1 MRGDAK
7 PLVKMLQGAET
18 RFVIPVYQRNYD
30 WKREQCARLFD
41 DLEEVVEEGR
51 SSHFFGSIVSKAD
64 MERRVL
70 IDGQQRV
77 TTVFILLAALV
88 KQTEEGNIASAG
100 PKKTADRI
108 RREWLIDE
116 YDEVEKLK
124 LKLVKGDQEAFKKV
138 IDGDADNLVEGSN
151 VTENYRYLLERIG
164 ATDLTSEE
172 LREAVKALTVIDIRL
187 EGDDNAQLI
196 FESLNSTG
204 LALSEGDKIR
214 NYILMDLPEADQD
227 AYYRKYWNP
236 IELNCGYDTSSF
248 IRDFLTCMTRRTPVI
263 ARVYPEFRR
272 YAATRSTVDLLDGML
287 RYSTLCREVG
297 EASCGS
303 AKVDAV
309 LRRLGLLDMG
319 VMTPFLMSALAT
331 YEDGSIAEGELVESL
346 SAVETYVFR
355 RWVCKMPTNALNK
368 VFETLHWEAAKGLE
382 DGQGYANA
390 LKYSLLRREG
400 AGLLPRD
407 DEFERCFEWRDFYHI
422 DRKRFYLYDRLENGD
437 SVERIDVV
445 GMMEEGVLTVEHI
458 MPQTLSEQW
467 REDLGYLVDD
477 EVHTAYVNT
486 IGNLTLTGYNSQYSN
501 NPFKDKRDRDHGF
514 KESGLRLNRIVS
526 LCGSWTIP
534 EIERRRGR
542 IWKKFL
548 EFWPMPESAYSPKE
562 VLRESHA
569 LDSGF
574 EFTGRKVAAYSFR
587 GERMAAKTW
596 VEAMEGLLPRIY
608 AEDPHA
614 VRGVVTSGKYP
625 SRYFSTEPLDYGFE
639 IGGGVWYDPGCS
651 TSNKMET
658 LRRIVDKVE
667 SIERSDIAFEV
678 RE

>member
-7 PLVKMLQGAET
+7 PLVKMLQGSDT

-30 WKREQCARLFD
+30 WKREQCQRLFD
-41 DLEEVVEEGR
+41 DLEEVVEEGH
-51 SSHFFGSIVSKAD
+51 SSHFFGSVVSKAD

-77 TTVFILLAALV
+77 TTVFILLAALA
-88 KQTEEGNIASAG
+88 KQLDEGKIDSDD
-100 PKKTADRI
+100 PKKIADRI

-124 LKLVKGDQEAFKKV
+124 LKLVKDDQEAFRRV
-138 IDGDADNLVEGSN
+138 IEGDAGKLVEGSN
-151 VTENYRYLLERIG
+151 VTENYRYLLERIE
-164 ATDLTSEE
+164 ATGLTAEE
-172 LREAVKALTVIDIRL
+172 LRDAVKALTVIDIRL
-187 EGDDNAQLI
+187 EADDNAQLI

-214 NYILMDLPEADQD
+214 NYVLMGLPEDKQED
-227 AYYRKYWNP
+227 YYRKYWNP
-236 IELNCGYDTSSF
+236 IELDCGYDVSGF
-248 IRDFLTCMTRRTPVI
+248 IRDFLACMTGRTPVI

-272 YAATRSTVDLLDGML
+272 YSAGRDIEDLLGDML
-287 RYSTLCREVG
+287 RYSGLYREAR

-303 AKVDAV
+303 ERADAV

-319 VMTPFLMSALAT
+319 VMMPFLMSALAVFD
-331 YEDGSIAEGELVESL
+331 EGSIDEGELADAL
-346 SAVETYVFR
+346 LAVETYVFR
-355 RWVCKMPTNALNK
+355 RWVCKVPTNALNK
-368 VFETLHWEAAKGLE
+368 VFESLHREAMRGLA

-400 AGLLPRD
+400 AGVLPRD
-407 DEFERCFEWRDFYHI
+407 DEFRRSFEWRDFYHI

-437 SVERIDVV
+437 SVERVNVV
-445 GMMEEGVLTVEHI
+445 EMMEEGKLTVEHI
-458 MPQTLSEQW
+458 MPQAPSGEW
-467 REDLGYLVDD
+467 WEALGCTVD
-477 EVHTAYVNT
+477 EAVHAEYVHT

-501 NPFKDKRDRDHGF
+501 NPFNEKRDCEYGF
-514 KESGLRLNRIVS
+514 KDSGLRLNRMLS
-526 LCGSWTIP
+526 LCSTWNIH
-534 EIERRRGR
+534 EIERRRDR
-542 IWKKFL
+542 IWKRFL
-548 EFWPMPESAYSPKE
+548 KLWPMPVSTYKPKE
-562 VLRESHA
+562 TLLEGHT

-587 GERMAAKTW
+587 GERQAAKTW
-596 VEAMEGLLPRIY
+596 VEVMEGLLPRLY

-614 VRGVVTSGKYP
+614 VREVVTSGKYP
-625 SRYFSTEPLDYGFE
+625 SRYFATGPLDYGFE
-639 IGGGVWYDPGCS
+639 VGGGIWYDPGCS

-658 LRRIVDKVE
+658 LRRIVDRVGSVE
-667 SIERSDIAFEV
+667 QGDISFEV